1 MNCQISNSQTWKLAI
16 VLTDVI
22 LQRINN
28 VVVLCTRIV
37 LLLESL
43 LCWWAE
49 LRTMLRHLNR
59 RCLNRITRVLRHV
72 KYVENLIVK
81 TWWHVLYNY
90 VKTWNLIF
98 ATDSIQFSSV
108 LNLVIMPRELLYHH
122 ISMFYIFFFL
132 KI

>member
-1 MNCQISNSQTWKLAI
+1 MSIIMKVSYVKNNNGKYYTLNNMIEKMS
-16 VLTDVI
+16 I
-22 LQRINN
+22 LYQ
-28 VVVLCTRIV
+28 
-37 LLLESL
+37 
-43 LCWWAE
+43 
-49 LRTMLRHLNR
+49 
-59 RCLNRITRVLRHV
+59 VLRHV

-81 TWWHVLYNY
+81 TRWHVLYNY

>member
-1 MNCQISNSQTWKLAI
+1 MTPTI
-16 VLTDVI
+16 VLCECIVQQRYLFFVKLCFDNIMSIIMKVSYMKNNNGKYYTLNNMIEKISI
-22 LQRINN
+22 LYQ
-28 VVVLCTRIV
+28 
-37 LLLESL
+37 
-43 LCWWAE
+43 
-49 LRTMLRHLNR
+49 
-59 RCLNRITRVLRHV
+59 VLRHV

-81 TWWHVLYNY
+81 TRWHVLYNY